1 MKATQGHGP
10 GFTLIELLIVMGI
23 IGILVALL
31 FPAVRT
37 AREAAAKIDAA
48 NAVKS
53 LETAIKNFEYEYGK
67 LPLQTAI
74 GADREYVSDYA
85 TLLHALRS
93 TSTGY
98 VNNPK
103 RTIYLDLPDR
113 KLDTAGKYLDPW
125 DQPFRIFVDM
135 NGDNNVDTLG
145 VYGTLKGRKVVVWS
159 RGPDRDDAQPTNR
172 LDDITSWG
180 K

>member
-1 MKATQGHGP
+1 MKATQSRGRA
-10 GFTLIELLIVMGI
+10 FTLIELLIVMGI

-67 LPLQTAI
+67 LPLQTAP

-85 TLLHALRS
+85 TLLNALRS

-98 VNNPK
+98 TYNPK
-103 RTIYLDLPDR
+103 RTIYFDLPDR
-113 KLDTAGKYLDPW
+113 KLDTAGRYLDPW
-125 DQPFRIFVDM
+125 DQPYRVFADM

-145 VYGTLKGRKVVVWS
+145 VYGTIKGRKVVVWS
-159 RGPDRDDAQPTNR
+159 KGPDCSDTQPTNR
-172 LDDITSWG
+172 LDDIISWG